1 MSYIEETLTKEEEEK
16 EYFILGLRC
25 TRGVSLRQFGQCF
38 GREALAG
45 YEETIRHICE
55 LGLAKRQ
62 GEMLALTKK
71 GIDVSNL
78 IFEMFL

>member
-25 TRGVSLRQFGQCF
+25 TRGVSLKQFVQCF

-45 YEETIRHICE
+45 YEETIGRICE